1 MKHLLVSC
9 AVVGV
14 LAAAG
19 AAQAQV
25 TQSYSYDGN
34 GRLTGVT
41 TTSGGG
47 GTNTAAYA
55 YDAAHNRT
63 QRVRSGTST
72 YAAIQSLP
80 DGGLLSPLE
89 ALVSPDGRFTFAMR
103 PTGRLELWRED
114 DPVWRLEDLAGAPRF
129 AMTDAGAR
137 LALGR
142 EEAPEAPVWSV
153 TNDGALIATAG
164 TGDATVW
171 SSTAGMN

>member
-1 MKHLLVSC
+1 MRLL
-9 AVVGV
+9 AVASGALV
-14 LAAAG
+14 LVASS
-19 AAQAQV
+19 QSLAQV
-25 TQSYSYDGN
+25 TQTYSYDGN
-34 GRLTGVT
+34 GRLIGVT
-41 TTSGGG
+41 TSGSG

-114 DPVWRLEDLAGAPRF
+114 DPVWRLDDLVGAPRF
-129 AMTDAGAR
+129 AMTEAGAR
-137 LALGR
+137 MALGR

-153 TNDGALIATAG
+153 TNDGTLIATTG
-164 TGDATVW
+164 TGNATVW

>member
-1 MKHLLVSC
+1 MKLLLVSC

-34 GRLTGVT
+34 GRLIGVT
-41 TTSGGG
+41 TSGSG

-55 YDAAHNRT
+55 YDDAHNRT

-72 YAAIQSLP
+72 YAAVDSLP
-80 DGGLLSPLE
+80 DGGLLSPFE
-89 ALVSPDGRFTFAMR
+89 ALVSPDGRFTFALR

-114 DPVWRLEDLAGAPRF
+114 DPVWTLDDLAGAPSF

-142 EEAPEAPVWSV
+142 EQAPEASVWSV
-153 TNDGALIATAG
+153 TNDGTLIVTAG
-164 TGDATVW
+164 AADAALW
-171 SSTAGMN
+171 SSTSGMN